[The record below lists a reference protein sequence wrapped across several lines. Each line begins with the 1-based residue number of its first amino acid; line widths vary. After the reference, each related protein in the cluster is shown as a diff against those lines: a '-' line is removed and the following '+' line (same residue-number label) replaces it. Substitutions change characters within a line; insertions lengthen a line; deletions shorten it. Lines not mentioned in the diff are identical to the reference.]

1 MGMDTT
7 EMTEPV
13 PAAMPAAEAGSNS
26 SHAAPTRTADALRAI
41 TCAVLV
47 AGCVSAP
54 DSAPIL
60 APFIPALVAIR
71 VLRRGSAA
79 AFLGLA
85 TMLAIGSALVTSQ
98 PWPWTI
104 ASVATAVLLVP
115 GLGLAH
121 ARAARRDPISSVD
134 QPEWP
139 EPRLDTGF
147 SLAIVAWMVA
157 LALLTALIVP
167 TLDSPRATGHRVV
180 RDGYAGYLDECH
192 SGKAL
197 DNAKDLCDSLRQQ
210 RDDAYD
216 LVDDHGAELLGLLLA
231 IFAFGAAGTAH
242 PVTMARARRTGASIR
257 PRWRLR
263 ELEVH
268 WSAAYLLAAGLVA
281 YMLSTHVDGAV
292 GAAARGTAAGAASL
306 GALLV
311 LAQGVGFVSW
321 LLTRGRTPGWYRVF
335 LLVSALLALPITFTV
350 LFGLGVLDMAWHP
363 RRRARASGS
372 LPGRGSGS

>member
-1 MGMDTT
+1 
-7 EMTEPV
+7 MTEPV
-13 PAAMPAAEAGSNS
+13 PAATPAAGAGSTS
-26 SHAAPTRTADALRAI
+26 SHPAPTRTADALRAI

-54 DSAPIL
+54 DSAPLL

-71 VLRRGSAA
+71 LLRRSRPYE
-79 AFLGLA
+79 FLVLA
-85 TMLAIGSALVTSQ
+85 SMLAIGSALVASP

-104 ASVATAVLLVP
+104 ASIVTAVLLVP
-115 GLGLAH
+115 VLGLAH
-121 ARAARRDPISSVD
+121 ARAARRDPISAPE
-134 QPEWP
+134 QPDWP
-139 EPRLDTGF
+139 EPRIDTGF
-147 SLAIVAWMVA
+147 SFAIAAWMVA
-157 LALLTALIVP
+157 LGLLAALVIP
-167 TLDSPRATGHRVV
+167 TLDSPRATGHRIV
-180 RDGYAGYLDECH
+180 RDGYSGYLDECH

-197 DNAKDLCDSLRQQ
+197 GNASEFCDSLRQQ

-216 LVDDHGAELLGLLLA
+216 LVDRHGAELLGVLLA

-242 PVTMARARRTGASIR
+242 PITTARARRTGAPVR

-268 WSAAYLLAAGLVA
+268 WSAAYLLAAGLIA
-281 YMLSTHVDGAV
+281 YMLAAYLGGDVRAAVRGVAV
-292 GAAARGTAAGAASL
+292 GAGSL

-311 LAQGVGFVSW
+311 FAQGTGFAAW

-335 LLVSALLALPITFTV
+335 LLVSALLALPITMTV